1 MAQGSR
7 EKVWAPHKLMMGLFA
22 VGAMICLGGLAT
34 PLHASEEKPAPNV
47 VAIFD
52 LSGTITDKPAAEDP
66 LFGSLNV
73 ESLHSLL
80 TRIKKA
86 GEDEKVA
93 AVLVFVNDSGLQ
105 PAQIEEVREVLRQ
118 VKEKKPVYSHADS
131 VKIGTYLLLSSSSRA
146 SVVPIGDVW
155 ITGLY
160 MEGLYVRG
168 LLDMIGVQPDFLT
181 CGDYKSAAEMFMR
194 KESSPEANE
203 MNNWLIDSLYSS
215 IVKMIAEDRKVD
227 PKTVESWVDR
237 GIYSA
242 EAAREAG
249 LIDAVEGR
257 EELLAFLKKTHG
269 ATIRL
274 EKSYGKKTAQDLNLD
289 NPFAVLQL
297 WAKLLNDAKTTS
309 TSKNTI
315 AVVHVDGPIMLGK
328 EEPSLFSSAEA
339 AYSESIRKALNS
351 VADEPRIRGVVLRVN
366 SPGGSAVA
374 SEVILQAVR
383 DVQAQKPVIV
393 SMGNVAASGGYYVAS
408 RANRIFADST
418 TITGSI
424 GVVAGKLA
432 TDQMWK
438 RIGVNF
444 TGVQRGRNAGMMRS
458 AKAWTEPEKEEL
470 QAWMDEIYTVFKQHV
485 TEGRKDKLKKP
496 IDEIAGGRV
505 YTGAQ
510 ALELGLVDELGSL
523 NDAIAYAAKEA
534 GLDEYELK
542 TFPRHKNFLEALVE
556 ETSGKK
562 KDEKHLSLG
571 LWSLVEPALEGLDP
585 DRSQLVRAALQ
596 QLDGLHNERVMLTAP
611 LYLIGND

>member
-1 MAQGSR
+1 MSRGALQDACITFKLISRSVAAAALIGLVVFAAPLMASD
-7 EKVWAPHKLMMGLFA
+7 EK
-22 VGAMICLGGLAT
+22 T
-34 PLHASEEKPAPNV
+34 TPNV
-47 VAIFD
+47 VAVFD
-52 LSGTITDKPAAEDP
+52 LGGTITDKPAAEDP
-66 LFGSLNV
+66 IFGSLNV

-80 TRIKKA
+80 NRIKKA
-86 GEDEKVA
+86 GDDEKVA
-93 AVLVFVNDSGLQ
+93 ALVVFVNNSSLQ
-105 PAQIEEVREVLRQ
+105 PAQIEEVREVL
-118 VKEKKPVYSHADS
+118 KEIKSKKPVYAHADS
-131 VKIGTYLLLSSSSRA
+131 VRTGTYLLLSSSSRA

-155 ITGLY
+155 VTGLY

-181 CGDYKSAAEMFMR
+181 CGEYKSAAEMFMR
-194 KESSPEANE
+194 KESSPEAAE

-215 IVKMIAEDRKVD
+215 IVGMIAEDRNVD
-227 PKTVESWVDR
+227 RKTVESWVDR
-237 GIYSA
+237 GVYSA
-242 EAAREAG
+242 EAAKEAG

-289 NPFAVLQL
+289 NPFALLQL
-297 WAKLLNDAKTTS
+297 WAKLLNDAKSTS
-309 TSKNTI
+309 TTKNSI
-315 AVVHVDGPIMLGK
+315 AVVHIDGPILLGK
-328 EEPSLFSSAEA
+328 EEPSLFGGTEG
-339 AYSESIRKALNS
+339 AYSESIRKALDS
-351 VADEPRIRGVVLRVN
+351 IADEPRIRAVVLRVN

-383 DVQAQKPVIV
+383 EVQNQKPVIV
-393 SMGNVAASGGYYVAS
+393 SMGNVAASGGYYVSS
-408 RANRIFADST
+408 RANRIFADAT

-432 TDQMWK
+432 TDQMWR

-444 TGVQRGRNAGMMRS
+444 TAVQRGRNAGLMRS
-458 AKAWTEPEKEEL
+458 AKAWSKPEKEEI
-470 QAWMDEIYTVFKQHV
+470 QGWMDEIYDVFKRHV

-523 NDAIAYAAKEA
+523 NDAIAYAAKEV
-534 GLDEYELK
+534 GLDDYEVRTYPK
-542 TFPRHKNFLEALVE
+542 RKNFLEVLVE

-562 KDEKHLSLG
+562 KDDKHLSSG
-571 LWSLVEPALEGLDP
+571 LWSLIEPALEGLDP
-585 DRSQLVRAALQ
+585 QRSQLVRSALL
-596 QLDGLHNERVMLTAP
+596 QLEGLHSERVMLTAP